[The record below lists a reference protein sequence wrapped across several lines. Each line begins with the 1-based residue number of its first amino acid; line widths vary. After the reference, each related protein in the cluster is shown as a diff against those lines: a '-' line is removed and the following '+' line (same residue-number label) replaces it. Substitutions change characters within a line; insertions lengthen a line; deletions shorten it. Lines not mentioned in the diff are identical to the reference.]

1 MSPGIHRRVYYEC
14 EAEKENAEKTEQL
27 VGKMVINAGKIA
39 AKEQVEQE
47 LKKIIR
53 HKK

>member
-1 MSPGIHRRVYYEC
+1 MN
-14 EAEKENAEKTEQL
+14 AKLEKKMQKKTEQL
-27 VGKMVINAGKIA
+27 VGKMVIKAGKIA

>member
-1 MSPGIHRRVYYEC
+1 MS
-14 EAEKENAEKTEQL
+14 AKLKKKMQKKTEQL

-47 LKKIIR
+47 LKKIIS